1 MHFRKRHQTD
11 SEIFKYISVHIDKD
25 INRLLNAE
33 SLPMGGCDVP
43 DFDKFGVY
51 EILARSI
58 GRSEGRN
65 LWTVGKWDGAL
76 E

>member
-1 MHFRKRHQTD
+1 MHFRKRHRTD
-11 SEIFKYISVHIDKD
+11 SEILKYISGHIDKD

-51 EILARSI
+51 ESL
-58 GRSEGRN
+58 
-65 LWTVGKWDGAL
+65 DGL
-76 E
+76 

>member
-11 SEIFKYISVHIDKD
+11 SEILKYISGHIDKD

-51 EILARSI
+51 ESLAQ
-58 GRSEGRN
+58 
-65 LWTVGKWDGAL
+65 
-76 E
+76 